1 MTTFYDALGTVMQWY
16 DKTES
21 YALDLMAVVADL

>member
-16 DKTES
+16 NKTES
-21 YALDLMAVVADL
+21 YALDSLAMVAAL